1 MIRRIDLREGDAGGV
16 SVTNVV
22 PRAAT
27 NVADASKIVAP
38 ILEDI
43 RVNGAEA
50 VARWSLMLD
59 GIAPPSL
66 CVPAAELK
74 KAAEN
79 LDPAVRAA
87 LLESIR
93 RAKIV
98 HSDQVRGESETE
110 VVAGGTVTERWIP
123 VDRVGLYVPGG
134 QAVYPS
140 SVVMNVV
147 PAQIAGVGS
156 IAVVSPPQKDWGGWP
171 HPVVMAACHLL
182 GIDEVYSVG
191 GAQAVAML
199 AYGVTLPTGECQRVD
214 LVTGPGNIYVTAAK
228 RALQG
233 VIGIDSEAGPTEILI
248 LADDTADPTHVA
260 ADLISQAEHDEL
272 AAAVTGYCQ

>member
-1 MIRRIDLREGDAGGV
+1 MKSRLQGKLIYMIRRIDLRASDAGGV
-16 SVTNVV
+16 SVNNVV

-43 RVNGAEA
+43 RENGAEA
-50 VARWSLMLD
+50 VARWSLTLD

-66 CVPAAELK
+66 RVPASELK
-74 KAAEN
+74 KAEEN

-93 RAKIV
+93 RASIV
-98 HSDQVRGESETE
+98 HLDQVRGESETE
-110 VVAGGTVTERWIP
+110 VVVGGTVTERWIP

-147 PAQIAGVGS
+147 PAQIAGVSS

-171 HPVVMAACHLL
+171 HPVVMAACQLL
-182 GIDEVYSVG
+182 GIEEVYSVG

-199 AYGVTLPTGECQRVD
+199 AYGVTLPTGDC
-214 LVTGPGNIYVTAAK
+214 
-228 RALQG
+228 
-233 VIGIDSEAGPTEILI
+233 
-248 LADDTADPTHVA
+248 
-260 ADLISQAEHDEL
+260 
-272 AAAVTGYCQ
+272 